1 MTDNEISGTKD
12 PTFHRILLDTRFEL
26 PLGGWCPHTQAVF
39 ALLSAPG
46 LLMSLGAGAEGLS
59 LWPQKLEGCFG
70 GGLCTNWG
78 LCPHRYP

>member
-26 PLGGWCPHTQAVF
+26 PLGGCPSPQSQAVSF
-39 ALLSAPG
+39 LALL
-46 LLMSLGAGAEGLS
+46 SLGAGAEGLI
-59 LWPQKLEGCFG
+59 LWPQKLEGCFR

-78 LCPHRYP
+78 FCPCRYP